1 MISHESDTCLFQARA
16 HETSQ
21 DRILAA
27 PPSPPTLSSHTSPHR
42 TAMFARL
49 QVTDGWRRPLV
60 SFDSFPDIRRVNLTI
75 A

>member
-27 PPSPPTLSSHTSPHR
+27 PLSPLSSHTSPHR

-60 SFDSFPDIRRVNLTI
+60 SFDSFPDIRRRVNLTI